1 MMNSTPIFKSV
12 DSLRIP
18 VSQQTKSFRISLIQ
32 NGRVAMR
39 TVIHDLLERQD
50 GEGDEAQ
57 FAAMMASS
65 EI

>member
-1 MMNSTPIFKSV
+1 MNSTPIFKSL

-18 VSQQTKSFRISLIQ
+18 GSHRTKSFRISLIQ

-39 TVIHDLLERQD
+39 TVIHDLIGCQD
-50 GEGDEAQ
+50 EGVDETQ
-57 FAAMMASS
+57 FAAFTESS